1 MQAEPKEVS
10 ADKATTPAAELRLV
24 TVEQLNKIH
33 RELDACQKVIWLR
46 GGFDPAYVT
55 DAQEQLKVIEA
66 LMENQAAATEALVP
80 CGECHE
86 GLRMIDPYDG
96 GTFITCSRCN
106 GRGMLT
112 TCPTCFGAVPADRAH
127 LLESEQ
133 AATQW
138 TNNKP
143 NEPGAYW
150 VRGFRIGE
158 PDSRPALVE
167 VARNEEGELL
177 CNVNEHNT
185 NDETHQWSH
194 VEDMADRFEWFG
206 PLGVKTTRERE
217 LTHALDLAVRSL
229 DQLVPYLGKVPA
241 DIGLLNEA
249 LMAGRKALQGG
260 AV

>member
-24 TVEQLNKIH
+24 TVEQLKKIH

-66 LMENQAAATEALVP
+66 LMEKQAAATEALVP

-96 GTFITCSRCN
+96 GTFINCSRCN

-127 LLESEQ
+127 LLSAESP
-133 AATQW
+133 AAAFLAVLKDAKA
-138 TNNKP
+138 N
-143 NEPGAYW
+143 
-150 VRGFRIGE
+150 
-158 PDSRPALVE
+158 
-167 VARNEEGELL
+167 
-177 CNVNEHNT
+177 
-185 NDETHQWSH
+185 
-194 VEDMADRFEWFG
+194 
-206 PLGVKTTRERE
+206 
-217 LTHALDLAVRSL
+217 ALDVFAESHDDAKQAIEYLA
-229 DQLVPYLGKVPA
+229 A
-241 DIGLLNEA
+241 LLEVSDLA
-249 LMAGRKALQGG
+249 KQGG